1 MDFWWVCGRRG
12 APCSPTLPPWSN
24 FSIYFF
30 PSGELW
36 SVTIHHRS
44 LWVRI
49 FWLLSW
55 SCELWGKL
63 CWIHVV
69 EFFSIATWSFP
80 CRVLLFSL
88 KIGIPIPLSILHHNL
103 WPAIVP
109 HRTCMEAGALLSV
122 YFFVNFS
129 LSFTE
134 LYWHRTLYKVKLY
147 SIMTWLMHV
156 LWNDYHN
163 KSG

>member
-1 MDFWWVCGRRG
+1 MHFWWVCGRRW

-49 FWLLSW
+49 FWLLPW

-103 WPAIVP
+103 IWICNSCLFGEVSTPGY
-109 HRTCMEAGALLSV
+109 TCCQLRGGWWVLSGGSTLDSCISLGAMDKRVLSWLLV
-122 YFFVNFS
+122 
-129 LSFTE
+129 
-134 LYWHRTLYKVKLY
+134 
-147 SIMTWLMHV
+147 
-156 LWNDYHN
+156 
-163 KSG
+163 